1 MKEPLTAKIAVPEVW
16 QKDIN
21 RAVKILKE
29 GGCTEIYLFGSGVTG
44 KVRNGSDIDLA
55 VRGCPQKH
63 FFHLL
68 GRLLWELDR
77 PVDLVDLGAPEAF
90 AQYLQTEGVLL
101 RVG

>member
-1 MKEPLTAKIAVPEVW
+1 MIKTEKIAVPEVF
-16 QKDIN
+16 QADIN

-55 VRGCPQKH
+55 VRGCPQRH

-68 GRLLWELDR
+68 GQLLWELDR
-77 PVDLVDLGAPEAF
+77 SVDLVDLDAAEAF
-90 AQYLQTEGVLL
+90 AQYLQKEGVLL

>member
-1 MKEPLTAKIAVPEVW
+1 MIKTGKTAVPDVFQE
-16 QKDIN
+16 DIK

-29 GGCTEIYLFGSGVTG
+29 GGCTAIYLFGSAATG

-55 VRGCPQKH
+55 VRGCPQGH

-68 GRLLWELDR
+68 GRLLWELDH
-77 PVDLVDLGAPEAF
+77 PADLVDLDAQDAF
-90 AQYLQTEGVLL
+90 AQYLQKEGVLL

>member
-1 MKEPLTAKIAVPEVW
+1 MKERPTAKITIPEVF
-16 QKDIN
+16 QEDIK
-21 RAVKILKE
+21 RAIKILKD
-29 GGCTEIYLFGSGVTG
+29 GGCTEIYVFGSGVTG

-55 VRGCPQKH
+55 VRGCPQGH

-77 PVDLVDLGAPEAF
+77 PADLVDLDAPDAF
-90 AQYLQTEGVLL
+90 AQYLQKEGALL